1 MEGLND
7 RTMLPILFMVRLPW
21 LLDFLSSHFRMFV
34 GLAINTAHELAQ
46 LIPLELLE
54 LNEVSIP
61 FPKKKKKKLG

>member
-1 MEGLND
+1 
-7 RTMLPILFMVRLPW
+7 
-21 LLDFLSSHFRMFV
+21 MFV

-61 FPKKKKKKLG
+61 FPKKKEKETRLRQLSEHKVNKFYNLH